1 MYFFSPKSI
10 YNVLYRFVI
19 FFILLSFL
27 LRVSLLLLS
36 ISKIDITVLDL
47 LRIFALGFIFD
58 IGVASFIVL
67 PYAVY
72 LLIFPL
78 KLASILGKKKSGDN
92 GCKTDVAALVESIG
106 VEPTTSC
113 MPCKLPIPLH
123 FNKESTFSLNT

>member
-92 GCKTDVAALVESIG
+92 GCKTDVAALVEKSGELSNYFMEDLISI
-106 VEPTTSC
+106 V
-113 MPCKLPIPLH
+113 H
-123 FNKESTFSLNT
+123 F